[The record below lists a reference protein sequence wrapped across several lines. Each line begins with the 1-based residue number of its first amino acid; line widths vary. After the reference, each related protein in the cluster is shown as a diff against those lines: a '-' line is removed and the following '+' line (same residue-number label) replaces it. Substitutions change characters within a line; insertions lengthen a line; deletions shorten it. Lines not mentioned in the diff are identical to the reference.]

1 MINNQYLINSAMT
14 TGLFYCLANIL
25 LFTFLIMYSTSYTRR
40 KSNKRNLLIKNIN
53 KLEKIYRLNSYE
65 DSYHN

>member
-1 MINNQYLINSAMT
+1 MT

-25 LFTFLIMYSTSYTRR
+25 LFTFLIIYSTNYTKR
-40 KSNKRNLLIKNIN
+40 KSNKRNMHIKNIN

-65 DSYHN
+65 DSFHN